1 MKDIITL
8 AVESSCDETSVAV
21 LKNGR
26 EVISNIINTQ
36 VDLHKK
42 FGGVVPEVASRK
54 HIENIDVVLQEA
66 LDKANIALNDID
78 HIAVTYGPGLVGAL
92 LVGLSHAKALA
103 FTLNKPLVG
112 VNHIEGHVSANYIE
126 HKDLKPPF
134 ITLIVSGGHTHLVEV
149 KDYGEYEILGRTR
162 DDASG
167 EAFDKIAR
175 AMGLG
180 YPGGPIVDRLAKE
193 GNKNAID
200 FPRAYLDEGYD
211 FSFSGLKSAVI
222 NLNHKAMQRN
232 EEINQ
237 EDLAASFQDVVLSV
251 LVNKTIRAT
260 KEYGIKQVL
269 MAGGVSANR
278 GLRNAMGEAVGQLDG
293 VELLLPPMSC
303 CTDNAMMIALAAKQM
318 YDLKLF
324 SDLSLGIKPN
334 LDLENESVSG
344 GNQNG

>member
-1 MKDIITL
+1 MSLIL
-8 AVESSCDETSVAV
+8 AIESSCDEMAMAILKDEREFLSSVVASQIDV
-21 LKNGR
+21 
-26 EVISNIINTQ
+26 
-36 VDLHKK
+36 HAMY
-42 FGGVVPEVASRK
+42 GGVVPEIASRK
-54 HIENIDVVLQEA
+54 HVECVSLVLKET
-66 LDKANIALNDID
+66 LNKANVTID
-78 HIAVTYGPGLVGAL
+78 EIDAIAVTKGPGLVGSL
-92 LVGLSHAKALA
+92 HIGLQAAKTIAMA
-103 FTLNKPLVG
+103 YHKPLIG
-112 VNHIEGHVSANYIE
+112 VHHIAGHIYANNYVQNIIYPSLCE
-126 HKDLKPPF
+126 LVLLKAPF
-134 ITLIVSGGHTHLVEV
+134 KFEVIGQTL
-149 KDYGEYEILGRTR
+149 
-162 DDASG
+162 DDAVG
-167 EAFDKIAR
+167 EAYDKVGR
-175 AMGLG
+175 VLNLP
-180 YPGGPIVDRLAKE
+180 YPGGPIIDKMAAK
-193 GNKNAID
+193 GNHTYNL
-200 FPRAYLDEGYD
+200 PVPLDDESYN

>member
-1 MKDIITL
+1 MSLIL
-8 AVESSCDETSVAV
+8 AIESSCDEMAMAILKDEREFLSSVVASQIDV
-21 LKNGR
+21 
-26 EVISNIINTQ
+26 
-36 VDLHKK
+36 HAMY
-42 FGGVVPEVASRK
+42 GGVVPEIASRK
-54 HIENIDVVLQEA
+54 HVECVSLVLKE
-66 LDKANIALNDID
+66 
-78 HIAVTYGPGLVGAL
+78 
-92 LVGLSHAKALA
+92 
-103 FTLNKPLVG
+103 TLNKANVTIDEIYANNYVQNIIYPSLCLV
-112 VNHIEGHVSANYIE
+112 
-126 HKDLKPPF
+126 
-134 ITLIVSGGHTHLVEV
+134 VSGGHSELVLLKAPFKFEV
-149 KDYGEYEILGRTR
+149 IGQTL
-162 DDASG
+162 DDAVG
-167 EAFDKIAR
+167 EAYDKVGR
-175 AMGLG
+175 VLNLP
-180 YPGGPIVDRLAKE
+180 YPGGPIIDKMAAK
-193 GNKNAID
+193 GNHTYNL
-200 FPRAYLDEGYD
+200 PVPLDDESYN

>member
-1 MKDIITL
+1 L
-8 AVESSCDETSVAV
+8 LVV
-21 LKNGR
+21 LLKAPFKF
-26 EVISNIINTQ
+26 EVIGQ
-36 VDLHKK
+36 
-42 FGGVVPEVASRK
+42 
-54 HIENIDVVLQEA
+54 
-66 LDKANIALNDID
+66 
-78 HIAVTYGPGLVGAL
+78 
-92 LVGLSHAKALA
+92 
-103 FTLNKPLVG
+103 TL
-112 VNHIEGHVSANYIE
+112 
-126 HKDLKPPF
+126 
-134 ITLIVSGGHTHLVEV
+134 
-149 KDYGEYEILGRTR
+149 
-162 DDASG
+162 DDAVG
-167 EAFDKIAR
+167 EAYDKVGR
-175 AMGLG
+175 VLNLP
-180 YPGGPIVDRLAKE
+180 YPGGPIIDKMAAK
-193 GNKNAID
+193 GNHTYNL
-200 FPRAYLDEGYD
+200 PVPLDDESYN